1 MVVAVVISQL
11 VSQLKHTIESRAL
24 CQFHL
29 DFVMIVFSFV
39 SFLFIFIF
47 IFIFFISSSY
57 LILSSSNLMKQTVK

>member
-47 IFIFFISSSY
+47 IFFISSSY